1 MFMYSITYYVCI
13 YIYIYIHMENEGE
26 RGTADFLK
34 GFSVGSLEM
43 QTCQRDEL
51 ETLRLHATAVTP
63 LTPCKAK

>member
-1 MFMYSITYYVCI
+1 MCVYT
-13 YIYIYIHMENEGE
+13 YIYIHMENEGE